1 MDKINN
7 IRGLANDFNGK
18 PKNKTNYQ
26 IKEF

>member
-26 IKEF
+26 IKE